1 MIVVEGGYT
10 TTYLLRFDFTP
21 YNDYDLLV
29 VEGCDNKNNVL
40 TLRCWRFYLR
50 LYDYLVKEIHE

>member
-40 TLRCWRFYLR
+40 TLRC
-50 LYDYLVKEIHE
+50 